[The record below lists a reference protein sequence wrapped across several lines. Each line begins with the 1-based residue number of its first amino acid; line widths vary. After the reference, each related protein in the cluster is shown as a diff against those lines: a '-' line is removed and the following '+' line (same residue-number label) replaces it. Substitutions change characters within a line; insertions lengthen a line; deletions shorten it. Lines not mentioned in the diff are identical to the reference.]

1 MKDLKLFALV
11 PAVLLLL
18 FFLASN
24 NLQAQDYNHL
34 SDAELKE
41 MLYQEIKTIAA
52 LDGSVQRQL
61 YDYLDRTNISDQVV
75 KSREEF
81 YRFNLLLKIM
91 VEESIE
97 MAIVKES
104 DTTSLSLV
112 NKTYDEYVKWK
123 KIDIE
128 EKEKSRLIVTNQY
141 ELSKE
146 ILEQETIPFIEVAQV
161 PQFENCPLADR
172 DCFQSELQNHIRKNF
187 IYPEEAIANQITG
200 KVYCSFIIQN
210 NGLIVIKAIRA
221 PDPIL
226 ENAVQEIMMKLPKLK
241 PAVHEGRPVAMSMSI
256 PISFKLAN

>member
-1 MKDLKLFALV
+1 MQINLIFTRSFFFMKDLKFFALV

-41 MLYQEIKTIAA
+41 MLYQEIKAIAA

-61 YDYLDRTNISDQVV
+61 YDYLDRTNISDQEV

-128 EKEKSRLIVTNQY
+128 EKEK
-141 ELSKE
+141 
-146 ILEQETIPFIEVAQV
+146 
-161 PQFENCPLADR
+161 
-172 DCFQSELQNHIRKNF
+172 
-187 IYPEEAIANQITG
+187 
-200 KVYCSFIIQN
+200 
-210 NGLIVIKAIRA
+210 
-221 PDPIL
+221 
-226 ENAVQEIMMKLPKLK
+226 
-241 PAVHEGRPVAMSMSI
+241 
-256 PISFKLAN
+256 